1 MDYDVHNMLVAKY
14 GMSRDQAIA
23 INENLS
29 GKAKEIGLTLQFATL
44 ILTNTFDAHRL
55 AKYAFNQGKM
65 NPNAQELFRAYFTY
79 FWNLGDHETLVELV
93 VKVALDRDE
102 ALKVLA
108 GGSARRGR
116 SKPAWRQRSAVLRH
130 RPQIRRIGGAV
141 NRRISQRFAD
151 GLEGIAVV
159 ESVGRCRERI

>member
-65 NPNAQELFRAYFTY
+65 NPNAQGLFRAYFTY
-79 FWNLGDHETLVELV
+79 SWN
-93 VKVALDRDE
+93 
-102 ALKVLA
+102 
-108 GGSARRGR
+108 
-116 SKPAWRQRSAVLRH
+116 
-130 RPQIRRIGGAV
+130 
-141 NRRISQRFAD
+141 
-151 GLEGIAVV
+151 
-159 ESVGRCRERI
+159 